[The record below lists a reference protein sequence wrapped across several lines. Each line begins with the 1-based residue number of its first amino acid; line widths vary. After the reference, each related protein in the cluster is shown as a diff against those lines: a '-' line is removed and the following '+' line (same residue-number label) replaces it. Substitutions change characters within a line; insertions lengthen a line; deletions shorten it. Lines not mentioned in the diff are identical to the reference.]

1 MHAWLTATGRP
12 AACRL
17 LILFAGLHYAVHS
30 LDVLRGPPVD
40 VAVGVPVLAV
50 VVVVVVIARP
60 HSCSLVLVVPLRRRR
75 GCRFH
80 LLLPPAGALLLAAE
94 QRRKKGALFS
104 SPQPNSTALSKLYST
119 NWMIGS
125 SSKARSRAVSLVSRN
140 VLQHLAAGACG
151 LALWGT
157 GRPVSCIYRR
167 LARRLTPSL
176 ARMWHGLFRASLY

>member
-1 MHAWLTATGRP
+1 VKIDFHRWSSVSIELICTSAPAGRQP
-12 AACRL
+12 AAYSSSL
-17 LILFAGLHYAVHS
+17 LACITRCILSMYSEA
-30 LDVLRGPPVD
+30 
-40 VAVGVPVLAV
+40 LA

-60 HSCSLVLVVPLRRRR
+60 HSCSLVVPLRRRR

-94 QRRKKGALFS
+94 QGRKKGALFP
-104 SPQPNSTALSKLYST
+104 SPHRRRTYRTQQAIQHKLDDRFVVQGSLSL
-119 NWMIGS
+119 
-125 SSKARSRAVSLVSRN
+125 SLVSCN

-176 ARMWHGLFRASLY
+176 AHMWHGLFRASLY

>member
-1 MHAWLTATGRP
+1 MHAWLTAPGRP

-40 VAVGVPVLAV
+40 VAVGIPVLAV

-94 QRRKKGALFS
+94 QGRKKGALS
-104 SPQPNSTALSKLYST
+104 SPHRRRTYRTQQAIQHKLDDRFVVQVS
-119 NWMIGS
+119 IS
-125 SSKARSRAVSLVSRN
+125 LSLVS
-140 VLQHLAAGACG
+140 LSQCTTASGCG
-151 LALWGT
+151 
-157 GRPVSCIYRR
+157 CIYRR
-167 LARRLTPSL
+167 SISEETDPLTCPRVAWL
-176 ARMWHGLFRASLY
+176 V